1 MYYIISLKHTRKG
14 EKCIAF
20 WRPNNQ
26 GYCILAALAG
36 QYETPVKDYHDS
48 EDNIPVQIKEV
59 EKLLKPDPF
68 SSGPKRFL
76 ILPNTPS
83 NHKIL
88 GLEMGKRNLK
98 KSINKTSK
106 I

>member
-20 WRPNNQ
+20 WRANNQ
-26 GYCILAALAG
+26 GYCILEALAG
-36 QYETPVKDYHDS
+36 TYEVPVKYYHDS
-48 EDNIPVQIKEV
+48 EENVPVLIKEI

-68 SSGPKRFL
+68 SSGPEKFL
-76 ILPNTPS
+76 ILPNTPR

-88 GLEMGKRNLK
+88 GFEMGRRNLK
-98 KSINKTSK
+98 KAIIKTSK
-106 I
+106 